1 MASMLLLVTSVILL
15 CILANR
21 LSGKLGMP
29 ALLLFMALGM
39 IFGSDGIFKI
49 SFDNYEVTEKICL
62 VALVFIIFYGG
73 FGTKWE
79 MARPVAGKS
88 LALSTA
94 GTLLTAMATCG
105 FCYYFL
111 KIDFA
116 ESFLIGAVISSTDA
130 ASVFSILRSQNLD
143 LKYGSASLLE
153 LESGSNDP
161 VAYML
166 TMIGLALLNGEK
178 ISVPFMLFTQIAV
191 GILVGVMAAVIG
203 CLVIEKTDALSEGFD
218 TIFVIAIVLMSY
230 AGAEILNGNGFLS
243 VYLTGILMGNRKLKD
258 KVSLVHFFDALTG
271 MAQMAI
277 FFLLGLLAFPHR
289 ILPVLPMALAI
300 AVFLTFIARPVAVT
314 LILKPFHCSMR
325 QCILVACAGL
335 RGAASIVFVIM
346 AMSSGAVLEH
356 DLYHMVFFVSLFSV
370 LLQGSLLPFVA
381 RKLDMIEE
389 GGNILKTFNDYQEE
403 SAITMIRFFIPK
415 GHSWENKNIQE
426 INLPAGSLALMIKRK
441 GETIIPKGDTVIK
454 ANDSV
459 ILSVP
464 EYQAAGDVNLRE
476 IEIDKYH
483 EWNGKSIEELK
494 LPDDILI
501 AMLKRGQEN
510 IIPSGKTVIQ
520 ENDTV
525 VIYD

>member
-21 LSGKLGMP
+21 FSGKLGMP

-73 FGTKWE
+73 FGTKWDT
-79 MARPVAGKS
+79 ARPVAGKS
-88 LALSTA
+88 LALSTV
-94 GTLLTAMATCG
+94 GTLLTAMTTCG

-111 KIDFA
+111 HIDFA

-166 TMIGLALLNGEK
+166 TMIGLALLSGEK
-178 ISVPFMLFTQIAV
+178 ISVPLMLFTQIAV
-191 GILVGVMAAVIG
+191 GIFVGAVAAVIG

-230 AGAEILNGNGFLS
+230 AGAEMFHGNGFLS
-243 VYLTGILMGNRKLKD
+243 VYLTGILMGNRKLKN

-277 FFLLGLLAFPHR
+277 FFLLGLLAFPHK
-289 ILPVLPMALAI
+289 ILTILPMALAI
-300 AVFLTFIARPVAVT
+300 AIFLTFIARPVVVT
-314 LILKPFHCSMR
+314 LILKPFHCNIR
-325 QCILVACAGL
+325 QCVLVACAGL
-335 RGAASIVFVIM
+335 RGAASIVFVII
-346 AMSSGAVLEH
+346 AMSSGAVLQY

-415 GHSWENKNIQE
+415 GHGWENKKIQE
-426 INLPAGSLALMIKRK
+426 INLPTGSLALMIKRK

-454 ANDSV
+454 AEDSV

-483 EWNGKSIEELK
+483 EWNGKSIGELK

>member
-1 MASMLLLVTSVILL
+1 MALVLIVVTAVILL
-15 CILANR
+15 CIIANR
-21 LSGKLGMP
+21 ISAKLGMP

-49 SFDNYEVTEKICL
+49 SFENYQVTEKICL

-79 MARPVAGKS
+79 MARPVAAKS
-88 LALSTA
+88 LALSTL
-94 GTLLTAMATCG
+94 GTLFTAMLTCG
-105 FCYYFL
+105 FCYYILDL
-111 KIDFA
+111 KFA
-116 ESFLIGAVISSTDA
+116 ESFLLGAVISSTDA

-161 VAYML
+161 IAYML
-166 TMIGLALLNGEK
+166 TMIGLALLSGEK
-178 ISVPFMLFTQIAV
+178 IAVPTMLFTQIAV
-191 GILVGVMAAVIG
+191 GILIGTIAAFLG
-203 CLVIEKTDALSEGFD
+203 CFVIEKANVLTEGFD
-218 TIFVIAIVLMSY
+218 TIFVIAVVLMSY
-230 AGAEILNGNGFLS
+230 AGAEMLHGNGFLS
-243 VYLTGILMGNRKLKD
+243 VYLTGILMGNRKLKN

-277 FFLLGLLAFPHR
+277 FFLLGLLAFPHK
-289 ILPVLPMALAI
+289 IITVLPLALGVAL
-300 AVFLTFIARPVAVT
+300 FLTFVVRPVVVT
-314 LILKPFHCSMR
+314 AILKPFGCSMK
-325 QCILVACAGL
+325 QCILISCAGL

-346 AMSSGAVLEH
+346 AMSNGGKLEH
-356 DLYHMVFFVSLFSV
+356 DLYHIVFFISLFSV
-370 LLQGSLLPFVA
+370 LLQGSFLAFVA
-381 RKLDMIEE
+381 KKLDMIEE

-415 GHSWENKNIQE
+415 GHAWENKKIQE
-426 INLPAGSLALMIKRK
+426 VHLPAGSLALMIKRD
-441 GETIIPKGDTVIK
+441 GETIIPKGDTLILP
-454 ANDSV
+454 NDSI

-464 EYQAAGDVNLRE
+464 EYQGTADVNLRE
-476 IEIDKYH
+476 IEIDRFHK
-483 EWNGKSIEELK
+483 WNGKTIQELK

-501 AMLKRGQEN
+501 AMLKRGDEN
-510 IIPSGKTVIQ
+510 IIPSGKTVIH

>member
-1 MASMLLLVTSVILL
+1 MVSMLLLVTSVILL
-15 CILANR
+15 CIVANR
-21 LSGKLGMP
+21 FSGKLGMP

-39 IFGSDGIFKI
+39 IFGSDGILKI

-88 LALSTA
+88 LALSTV
-94 GTLLTAMATCG
+94 GTFLTAIMTCG
-105 FCYYFL
+105 FCYFFL
-111 KIDFA
+111 HIDFA
-116 ESFLIGAVISSTDA
+116 ESFLIGAVISSTDT

-161 VAYML
+161 IAYML
-166 TMIGLALLNGEK
+166 TMIGLALLSGEK
-178 ISVPFMLFTQIAV
+178 ISVPLTLFTQIAV
-191 GILVGVMAAVIG
+191 GLLVGIIAAILG
-203 CLVIEKTDALSEGFD
+203 CLVIERTDVLSEGFD
-218 TIFVIAIVLMSY
+218 TIFVIAVVLMSY
-230 AGAEILNGNGFLS
+230 AGAEMLHGNGFLS
-243 VYLTGILMGNRKLKD
+243 VYLTGILMGNRKLKN

-277 FFLLGLLAFPHR
+277 FFLLGLLAFPHK
-289 ILPVLPMALAI
+289 ILPVLPLALAI
-300 AVFLTFIARPVAVT
+300 AVFLTFIVRPVVVT
-314 LILKPFHCSMR
+314 VILKPFQCSMR

-335 RGAASIVFVIM
+335 RGAASIVFAIM
-346 AMSSGAVLEH
+346 AMSNGAQLQY
-356 DLYHMVFFVSLFSV
+356 DLYHIVFFISLFSV
-370 LLQGSLLPFVA
+370 LLQGSFLPMVA
-381 RKLDMIEE
+381 KKLDMIEE
-389 GGNILKTFNDYQEE
+389 EGNILKTFNDYQEE

-415 GHSWENKNIQE
+415 GHNWENKKIQE
-426 INLPAGSLALMIKRK
+426 VTFPSGSLALMIKRAD
-441 GETIIPKGDTVIK
+441 ETIIPKGDTIIK

-464 EYQAAGDVNLRE
+464 EYQAAGDVSLRE
-476 IEIDKYH
+476 IVIDKFH

-494 LPDDILI
+494 LPNDILI
-501 AMLKRGQEN
+501 AMLKRGEEN
-510 IIPSGKTVIQ
+510 IIPSGKTIIQ